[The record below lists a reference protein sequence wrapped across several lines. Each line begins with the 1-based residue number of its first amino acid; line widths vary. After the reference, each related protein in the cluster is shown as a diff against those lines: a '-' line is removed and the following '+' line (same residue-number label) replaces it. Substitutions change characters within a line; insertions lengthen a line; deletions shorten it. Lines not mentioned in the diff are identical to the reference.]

1 MRKSVRLRGVDA
13 MSKNADNKDCR
24 LPRGKVVFFATGN
37 INKFNEARAI
47 LGAHGV
53 AVGMLKLK
61 GDEVQSENLQEIAE
75 KSVQNAYCASH
86 LPIFVE
92 DAGLFIDALSGFP
105 GPYAAYIYKTIHNSG
120 VLKLMEGMGNR
131 KAVFQSVIAFF
142 GDRVSEPVSFYGESK
157 GVITQTERR
166 EQGKSGFGFDPIFQP
181 EGSAKTFAEMTIQEK
196 NGYSHR
202 ANAIR
207 KFAEWYTRQ

>member
-1 MRKSVRLRGVDA
+1 
-13 MSKNADNKDCR
+13 MSKNADNNLCQ
-24 LPRGKVVFFATGN
+24 LPKRKVVFFATAN

-47 LGAHGV
+47 LGQHGV

-61 GDEVQSENLQEIAE
+61 GDEVQSESLQEIAE
-75 KSVQNAYCASH
+75 KSVVNAYRACK

-92 DAGLFIDALSGFP
+92 DAGLFIDALSRFP
-105 GPYAAYIYKTIHNSG
+105 GPYAAYVYKTIHNRG
-120 VLKLMEGMGNR
+120 ILKLMEKEQNR
-131 KAVFQSVIAFF
+131 NATFQSVIAFC
-142 GDRVSEPVSFYGESK
+142 DDQNAKPLSFTGESNGK
-157 GVITQTERR
+157 ITQTERR

-181 EGSAKTFAEMTIQEK
+181 DGSDKTFAEMTIEEK

-207 KFAEWYTRQ
+207 KFAKWYTKR